1 MAEGKGSGREPAA
14 PPTKTAAHSRQTPNA
29 EPRKHEVLKVE
40 GDPTQGLM
48 KMLSTP
54 PPSKGEIRRQRA
66 AKKKANLQ

>member
-1 MAEGKGSGREPAA
+1 
-14 PPTKTAAHSRQTPNA
+14 
-29 EPRKHEVLKVE
+29 
-40 GDPTQGLM
+40 M